1 MKPVSDLGSGVFLG
15 KVTQEFPQS
24 FAGNRPRWASCQGC
38 FGTPELSLLAFNS
51 VRNMSGNMVLQIWNS
66 WIPVEWDYGGS
77 YRWPADINSTISRP
91 CPAFDHDSFIEV

>member
-24 FAGNRPRWASCQGC
+24 FAGNRPRWASFQGC

-66 WIPVEWDYGGS
+66 WIPVEWEQLSLVGGHELHDFS
-77 YRWPADINSTISRP
+77 SRP
-91 CPAFDHDSFIEV
+91 RFRP